1 MLNSWYDVETSLPS
15 SLYKANGFCVLQV
28 LKGYR
33 DGQNG
38 TLPNAHLLGVF
49 HRVCKLLTYRIKPVF
64 VFDGG
69 VPSLKQQTLVRA
81 RLVSDSEL
89 IHELIQNQI
98 IFA

>member
-1 MLNSWYDVETSLPS
+1 M
-15 SLYKANGFCVLQV
+15 FVLQV

-38 TLPNAHLLGVF
+38 TLPNAHLVGVF

-69 VPSLKQQTLVRA
+69 VPSLKQQTLVR
-81 RLVSDSEL
+81 RNMVYVVSDDICGVIVMCHKAVSVNEIRYDAVVL
-89 IHELIQNQI
+89 
-98 IFA
+98 

>member
-1 MLNSWYDVETSLPS
+1 M
-15 SLYKANGFCVLQV
+15 FVLQV

-38 TLPNAHLLGVF
+38 ALPNAHLVGVF

-69 VPSLKQQTLVRA
+69 VPSLKQQTLVRMNMVFV
-81 RLVSDSEL
+81 VSDD
-89 IHELIQNQI
+89 IRAVTAMCHEFVSVNEI
-98 IFA
+98 